1 MGKKSAPAAPDL
13 TPQANASTEIARMN
27 QQTAQAQL
35 DWAKE
40 QDANNRAI
48 LERVLGVQLP
58 IMEESF
64 KQAQQDR
71 ERYMTTFQP
80 IEDQLVK
87 EANSYATPERAAF
100 ERSQAI
106 GDVNSQFDAQRR
118 QSLQRLESYGIDPSQ
133 TRSQA
138 LDVGVRTAQAAA
150 AAAAA
155 TGATQR
161 VEDVGRSLRAD
172 AINLGRGLP
181 SMVASSYGQAIQAG
195 NSGVGNANST
205 FGTSSNAIGTP
216 GQYMGQALQGY
227 GQSANILSQ
236 GYNNRLNQFNSS
248 QNAMGQWL
256 DVAGTIGGAAV
267 GRGGWLTGKADGGPI
282 TAEGALPVSPIPGKP
297 TDVKPIM
304 ATPGEFVI
312 PADVV
317 KFKGEEFFYKLRD
330 KARETKQAL
339 EMVQQPDGTYA
350 LPTG

>member
-13 TPQANASTEIARMN
+13 TPQANASMEIAAMN
-27 QQTAQAQL
+27 RDLAQQQL
-35 DWAKE
+35 NWAKE

-48 LERVLGVQLP
+48 LERVLGTQLP
-58 IMEESF
+58 IMEETF

-71 ERYMTTFQP
+71 QRYISTFQP
-80 IEDQLVK
+80 IEDSLVQ
-87 EANSYATPERAAF
+87 EAQSYATPERANL
-100 ERSQAI
+100 ERSRAI
-106 GDVNSQFDAQRR
+106 ADVNTEFDAQRR
-118 QSLQRLESYGIDPSQ
+118 NSLQRLESYGIDPSQ
-133 TRSQA
+133 TRNQA

-181 SMVASSYGQAIQAG
+181 SMVASSYGQAINAG
-195 NSGVGNANST
+195 NAGVGNSNST
-205 FGTSSNAIGTP
+205 FGTSAGVLGTP
-216 GQYMGQALQGY
+216 GQYLGAAQSGY

-248 QNAMGQWL
+248 QNAIGQWL
-256 DVAGTIGGAAV
+256 DVAGTLGGAA
-267 GRGGWLTGKADGGPI
+267 LGKYGMADGGVVPH
-282 TAEGALPVSPIPGKP
+282 EGALPVSPIPGKP

-312 PADVV
+312 PNDVV

-330 KARETKQAL
+330 KVREQKAAL
-339 EMVQQPDGTYA
+339 TMEQQPDGTYA
-350 LPTG
+350 LPPG